1 MLGFYEGMKN
11 EGMTFVQSDI
21 RASLLEEG
29 LREVM

>member
-21 RASLLEEG
+21 RASLPSIDG
-29 LREVM
+29 D